1 MNKQISVLVGI
12 ALVLIGGLAMA
23 CVLATSVLGLGVWGW
38 GPWRLWPLV
47 VISVGLLFVVPPLLV
62 RGRRGLGGLF
72 IPGVPVLATGSI
84 LLFCSVFDAWGAW
97 EWLWPVEVLG
107 LAVGF
112 LFAALY
118 MRVIWL
124 LIPAVII
131 GLNGL
136 LFQFCAITGWWSVW
150 AVLWTIEPLSV
161 GLALLA
167 VNFRQPSTGLL
178 TAGVALCVLAG
189 LGFVES
195 FAVVVLSW
203 IFHTGWLWR
212 WVGPVML
219 ILAGCLV
226 LILGLLHRPS
236 SPSWVAE

>member
-1 MNKQISVLVGI
+1 
-12 ALVLIGGLAMA
+12 
-23 CVLATSVLGLGVWGW
+23 
-38 GPWRLWPLV
+38 
-47 VISVGLLFVVPPLLV
+47 
-62 RGRRGLGGLF
+62 
-72 IPGVPVLATGSI
+72 
-84 LLFCSVFDAWGAW
+84 
-97 EWLWPVEVLG
+97 
-107 LAVGF
+107 
-112 LFAALY
+112 
-118 MRVIWL
+118 VIWL

>member
-1 MNKQISVLVGI
+1 MNRQISVLVGI
-12 ALVLIGGLAMA
+12 ALVLIGGMAMA

-62 RGRRGLGGLF
+62 RGKRGLGGLF
-72 IPGVPVLATGSI
+72 IPGMPVLATGSI
-84 LLFCSVFDAWGAW
+84 LLFCSVLNAWGAW

-167 VNFRQPSTGLL
+167 VNFRRPSTGLL

>member
-1 MNKQISVLVGI
+1 MNKLISVLVGI
-12 ALVLIGGLAMA
+12 GLVLIGGLAMA
-23 CVLATSVLGLGVWGW
+23 GILATSVLGSGVWGW

-47 VISVGLLFVVPPLLV
+47 VVSVGLLFVVPPLLA
-62 RGRRGLGGLF
+62 RGKLGLGGLF

-84 LLFCSVFDAWGAW
+84 LLFCSVFDAWRAW
-97 EWLWPVEVLG
+97 EWLWPVEVLA
-107 LAVGF
+107 LAAGF
-112 LFAALY
+112 LFAAIY

-131 GLNGL
+131 GLNGM

-167 VNFRQPSTGLL
+167 VNLKRPSPGLL

-189 LGFVES
+189 LGFIES
-195 FAVVVLSW
+195 LAAAVLSW
-203 IFHTGWLWR
+203 VFHTGWLWS
-212 WVGPVML
+212 WVGPITL
-219 ILAGCLV
+219 ILAGFLV

-236 SPSWVAE
+236 PSPWAAE